1 MEVNNISSINC
12 DLRNNYDKEFCN
24 NLNPDKINNFLK
36 PYIKDPFGN
45 DSFFDKNIFYLEDK
59 QNQINNIN
67 KNECAKYTIENN
79 YEGFTYKGDNNKCL
93 LFNSHNLNN
102 KIDENTNQYN
112 IKTFLKTKDV
122 VDIKKLEDQLDSS
135 KFFEESNNYGYIYDN
150 NIKEYN
156 VINIEQCMDKC
167 IKDHNDCKSIMYL
180 EEPNKCNFFNK
191 KIMKN
196 KNLDKD
202 FENYDIYT
210 VKKNKLKKYHDIINN
225 LKNDIQNDI
234 QNDENYYYC
243 SLNNG
248 NCLED
253 YYINKY
259 ENKNDDNL
267 INSTDDMLYNCSGL
281 YSTNPFCTNEYNPK
295 KTIIEKDDI
304 NYSDCINIK
313 KENNM
318 FQQKNTYNNIC
329 KKQYGNEYIF
339 DDNIFDKST
348 IIKCDNG
355 EKIKCKLNF
364 NSDYIE
370 MHNKTNMIEHF
381 NNIEENINNK
391 FIKKIKI
398 INIVYI
404 LLFLF
409 LFIIGLFFIMY
420 TVKNKK
426 N

>member
-36 PYIKDPFGN
+36 PYKDLFGD
-45 DSFFDKNIFYLEDK
+45 DSFFDKNMFYLEDEK
-59 QNQINNIN
+59 NQINNIN
-67 KNECAKYTIENN
+67 KEECAKYTIENN
-79 YEGFTYKGDNNKCL
+79 YEGFSYKGDKNKCL
-93 LFNSHNLNN
+93 LFDSHNLNN
-102 KIDENTNQYN
+102 KIDENTNKYN

-156 VINIEQCMDKC
+156 VSNIDQCMDKC

-180 EEPNKCNFFNK
+180 EEHNECNFFNK

-196 KNLDKD
+196 KNLKNFKD
-202 FENYDIYT
+202 YDIYT
-210 VKKNKLKKYHDIINN
+210 VKKNKLKKYNETINN
-225 LKNDIQNDI
+225 LNNDIQNRK
-234 QNDENYYYC
+234 QNDTQNDTRNDDNYYYC
-243 SLNNG
+243 TLNNG

-253 YYINKY
+253 YSVNKY
-259 ENKNDDNL
+259 ENNL
-267 INSTDDMLYNCSGL
+267 INGTDNMLYNCSGL

-295 KTIIEKDDI
+295 KTIIKKDDI
-304 NYSDCINIK
+304 NYSDCINIE
-313 KENNM
+313 KENNL
-318 FQQKNTYNNIC
+318 FKQKNTYNNIC

-339 DDNIFDKST
+339 DDNVFDKST
-348 IIKCDNG
+348 IIKCDDG

-364 NSDYIE
+364 NNYIE
-370 MHNKTNMIEHF
+370 TYKTNAIEHF

-391 FIKKIKI
+391 IIKKIKI

-409 LFIIGLFFIMY
+409 IIGLFFIMY
-420 TVKNKK
+420 KK
-426 N
+426 NFNVSVS

>member
-248 NCLED
+248 TC
-253 YYINKY
+253 
-259 ENKNDDNL
+259 
-267 INSTDDMLYNCSGL
+267 
-281 YSTNPFCTNEYNPK
+281 
-295 KTIIEKDDI
+295 
-304 NYSDCINIK
+304 
-313 KENNM
+313 
-318 FQQKNTYNNIC
+318 
-329 KKQYGNEYIF
+329 
-339 DDNIFDKST
+339 
-348 IIKCDNG
+348 
-355 EKIKCKLNF
+355 
-364 NSDYIE
+364 
-370 MHNKTNMIEHF
+370 
-381 NNIEENINNK
+381 
-391 FIKKIKI
+391 
-398 INIVYI
+398 
-404 LLFLF
+404 
-409 LFIIGLFFIMY
+409 
-420 TVKNKK
+420 
-426 N
+426 